1 MKNHHNVLSQAAEQM
16 QFAEDFDRS
25 LGGAEKLEAAAK
37 FDDVVESTL
46 LQFADSVKT
55 YDHDIV
61 SPGRVESRLLL
72 TIPQED
78 RSSISASVESVL
90 FDDGTEGR
98 EIHVQEV
105 RENGYGRKFHRYYL
119 KDGWVLRHDVDD
131 MYEKGRCSPSMPS
144 ELSEQALRQLIDY
157 SENERKNSELER
169 QFGLNDQ
176 PVGVDEINKLA
187 ELLESESVR
196 PDRYF

>member
-1 MKNHHNVLSQAAEQM
+1 MKNHHNTPSRAAERM

-37 FDDVVESTL
+37 FDDVVQSTL
-46 LQFADSVKT
+46 LRFANSVET
-55 YDHDIV
+55 RDHDIV

-78 RSSISASVESVL
+78 GSSISASVESGL

-98 EIHVQEV
+98 EIHVEEV
-105 RENGYGRKFHRYYL
+105 REDGYVRKFHRYYL
-119 KDGWVLRHDVDD
+119 KDGWVLRYNVDD
-131 MYEKGRCSPSMPS
+131 VYEKGRYWPSMPS

-157 SENERKNSELER
+157 LENERKNSELER

-176 PVGVDEINKLA
+176 PVGADEIDKLA
-187 ELLESESVR
+187 ELLESAE
-196 PDRYF
+196 PDKSF